1 MVLTR
6 RFLILTL
13 ALSAVV
19 LLLPSPAT
27 VWLCLAGLVLAA
39 TVDLVLAGSPRR
51 VRIERVPTG
60 PVRLGER
67 TSASTRLVNT
77 GRRGLRGSAKDGWQP
92 SAQAEET
99 VHGLRLRPGGSQL
112 IGTGL
117 RPRRRGDLRSRYV
130 AVRSLGPL
138 GLAGRQVTHRVTH
151 TQQVMPPFR
160 SRRHLPSKLQRL
172 RELDGQ
178 TAVQL
183 RGAGTEFDSLRDYV
197 RGDDVRSI
205 DWRATARRQHLVVR
219 TWRPE
224 RDRRVIICLDSSR
237 TSAARIGSHDIESA
251 GHAESDGAGPVV
263 ADEPR
268 LDTGMEASLLL
279 GVLAASAGDR
289 VDFFGFDRQVVGRA
303 SSAATPSGRDLLGQM
318 VSTMARMRP
327 ELVEADFSRLPA
339 HVAQVSSQRS
349 LVVLLTSLD
358 SASLEEGL
366 LPVLPALTAKH
377 LVVLAA
383 VRDPELDRRT
393 AARGTPGEVYRA
405 AAAERALIEKDA
417 LRSQLAAL
425 GVEVVEGSPEELPP
439 VLADTYIRLKATG
452 RL

>member
-6 RFLILTL
+6 RFLVL
-13 ALSAVV
+13 ALLLSAVV
-19 LLLPSPAT
+19 LALPSPTT
-27 VWLCLAGLVLAA
+27 VWLCLAGLVLTAV
-39 TVDLVLAGSPRR
+39 VDLVLAGSPRR
-51 VRIERVPTG
+51 VRIERMPTE
-60 PVRLGER
+60 PVRLGEQA
-67 TSASTRLVNT
+67 TAATLLVST
-77 GRRGLRGSAKDGWQP
+77 GRRTLRGSVRDGWQP
-92 SAQAEET
+92 TAGAEENEFPVHIPPAGFQQVTT
-99 VHGLRLRPGGSQL
+99 VLRPQ
-112 IGTGL
+112 
-117 RPRRRGDLRSRYV
+117 RRGDLHSRYV
-130 AVRSLGPL
+130 AVRSMGPL
-138 GLAGRQVTHRVTH
+138 GMAARQVTHRVTH

-224 RDRRVIICLDSSR
+224 RDRRVIICLDASR
-237 TSAARIGSHDIESA
+237 TSAARIE
-251 GHAESDGAGPVV
+251 
-263 ADEPR
+263 DEPR

-289 VDFFGFDRQVVGRA
+289 VDFLGFDRQVVGRA
-303 SSAATPSGRDLLGQM
+303 SSAASASGRDLLGQM
-318 VSTMARMRP
+318 VQTMSTMQP
-327 ELVEADFSRLPA
+327 ELVEADFSQLPA
-339 HVAQVSSQRS
+339 HVSQVSSQRS

-358 SASLEEGL
+358 SASLEKGL
-366 LPVLPALTAKH
+366 LPVLPALTSRH

-393 AARGTPGEVYRA
+393 TARQNPAEVYRA
-405 AAAERALIEKDA
+405 AAAERSLIEKQA
-417 LRSQLAAL
+417 LRFQLSAL
-425 GVEVVEGSPEELPP
+425 GVEVVEGTPEELPP
-439 VLADTYIRLKATG
+439 TLCDTYIRLKATG